1 VHAVAREKAIGDPP
15 WWVKHGVGLGY
26 ARVGKRYKWGERERR
41 HVGETEEEVENV
53 KERGHRWRTRG
64 KWGKKWKMWVK
75 MGGRKVM
82 FSNS

>member
-1 VHAVAREKAIGDPP
+1 ML
-15 WWVKHGVGLGY
+15 GLGKEGG
-26 ARVGKRYKWGERERR
+26 RDINGERDRERR